1 MTMAR
6 WFGRPPCS
14 LLRTS
19 ASRIAALEWQYW
31 ETSDVPSALA
41 MCENP
46 CGAPLRLLLRLPLR
60 SKLLCPVYP
69 CLPISTTHSK
79 SESRPKAHC
88 TRATPVGSSV
98 PLHVQISLFRTSFLF
113 PSCSL
118 TMISTS
124 TLSLAQCPALSVCL
138 TMCIPHHQLASR
150 ETRPLWTY
158 NSTRHTHAYVTTLL
172 ENGV

>member
-31 ETSDVPSALA
+31 ETSDVPSAPA

-60 SKLLCPVYP
+60 SKLLRPVCP
-69 CLPISTTHSK
+69 CLPISTTHSE

-98 PLHVQISLFRTSFLF
+98 PLHVQISLPHQLPFSRLLSHNDLDIN
-113 PSCSL
+113 PLPCSIPCSL
-118 TMISTS
+118 GVS
-124 TLSLAQCPALSVCL
+124 
-138 TMCIPHHQLASR
+138 HHVHTPPP
-150 ETRPLWTY
+150 TRI
-158 NSTRHTHAYVTTLL
+158 
-172 ENGV
+172 

>member
-31 ETSDVPSALA
+31 ETSDVLSAPA

-60 SKLLCPVYP
+60 SKLLSPVCP
-69 CLPISTTHSK
+69 CLPISTTHSE

-88 TRATPVGSSV
+88 TRATPVGSTL
-98 PLHVQISLFRTSFLF
+98 PLHVQISLPHQLPLWGKRSK
-113 PSCSL
+113 
-118 TMISTS
+118 S
-124 TLSLAQCPALSVCL
+124 TLSLAQYPAFSVCL
-138 TMCIPHHQLASR
+138 TMCIPHRQLASR

-158 NSTRHTHAYVTTLL
+158 NSTRHTHAYVMTLV
-172 ENGV
+172 EDGV